1 MLRLRK
7 TLIAETWAT
16 LDGKRVA
23 LNEKRVIL
31 NIIYEAKV
39 ISNQPNFKQKIY
51 VGTVET
57 DFKQIY
63 QSRKILQLRI
73 IWKRHWAIQSILDNK
88 MQPFYTKCHLEN
100 NKEMRPF
107 QNN

>member
-7 TLIAETWAT
+7 TLIAETWAI
-16 LDGKRVA
+16 LDGKRIA
-23 LNEKRVIL
+23 LDEKRVIL

-57 DFKQIY
+57 DFKQI
-63 QSRKILQLRI
+63 
-73 IWKRHWAIQSILDNK
+73 
-88 MQPFYTKCHLEN
+88 
-100 NKEMRPF
+100 
-107 QNN
+107 